1 MRFLSVAER
10 ELRAAARHK
19 ATYRTRWITAAIF
32 FALLVWLLWVFKG
45 FSNRRAAPEVF
56 EVFSVLT
63 FIYCLITGTAR
74 TADCISSERREGTLG
89 LLFLTNLNSAEII
102 AGKLCS
108 SALASV
114 YALFAIFPML
124 ALPLLMGGIT
134 FEHFARTVL
143 ALLNGI
149 LFSLAAGFVASV
161 VCVRQ
166 FTAIALAMGLAISM
180 AGGLMIGAAA
190 ANSFRVTK
198 PLADWL
204 AVFSPLYTL
213 ISAGGTRL
221 FVVNLYWYSLA
232 TVAGLS
238 LAWLGLTTLWLAR
251 TWRDRP
257 KSVRAWHRIKFWQ
270 RWDQP
275 ASASRVALRRR
286 LLDINP
292 FFWLSGRK
300 HVSAPVF
307 MCITVVLTAITVYV
321 TGPLFGRVLRVGP
334 NFSPVF
340 GHLFAW
346 LWTGL
351 AIHTLALYYAAMAA
365 SQRLAED
372 KQSGAL
378 ELILS
383 TPATQRSISRGL
395 WMAYGRRMFFP
406 ALIAVLVHFL
416 FIWLCMTMAT
426 LDPPGK
432 IPPRATPGEIFWSA
446 LLDRPLRGQVLD
458 WEFGFLLRI
467 GLLGLVLLM
476 AIWLTLG
483 SVGRWLGLRMKHPG
497 FAPMTSLALVLA
509 PPVLLFSFVCYL
521 ANEWHLDR
529 LPDRK
534 FMPAMMWVAFGIGV
548 GHCLLLSVWAGTRLR
563 RDFRTIVTSR
573 FQPPSLQHWWR
584 PTRRTVLRF
593 AAGTAALAVT
603 LALIGV
609 SYYGYQNWRSERAW
623 VAFQK
628 GLKQK
633 GESLD
638 LAALLLGSV
647 PENKNFARTPVFQ
660 SLVNRRNAESAR
672 LFDKLNRSAN
682 ASTPLAGSPVTPE
695 WIKQEFA
702 PLDDY
707 AEWTAP
713 KSRSVTSTNLAD
725 YAPILLQALQ
735 TQRDIMADVTAAAHL
750 PFLQTST
757 NCTARAVLHPN
768 QNELLTLERLHFLF
782 RMRACA
788 LLAMDRVPEASEDLL
803 TSLRLARLARQ
814 LPDARS
820 SIRVQFM
827 IARSLQ
833 PLWEGLAELQ
843 WNDAQL
849 AAFQQQLAE
858 FNLLADH
865 TNAIRRVVLAYIEI
879 WQAIPDAES
888 KHPWIPQP
896 GDEYVRDAARQ
907 IQPRAWWFDNCI
919 QLHRAG
925 AHAMENID
933 VAGARVRAEFNW
945 GDLNNLPLASEA
957 TQLFQQYYW
966 SGPSPTLVAFAQN
979 AVNQAIIAC
988 ALERYHTANGKYPET
1003 LEQLGPAFLERIPN
1017 DIIRGRPMI
1026 YEPAFGRY
1034 VLCGVGPNGIDD
1046 RNKKGPVVTPP
1057 VSDDWLWSYGTNS
1070 PATK

>member
-1 MRFLSVAER
+1 MRFLTVADR

-32 FALLVWLLWVFKG
+32 FALLVWLLWVFNG
-45 FSNRRAAPEVF
+45 FRNRRAAPEVF

-63 FIYCLITGTAR
+63 LVYCLITGTAR
-74 TADCISSERREGTLG
+74 TADCLSSERREGTLG

-161 VCVRQ
+161 FCVRQ
-166 FTAIALAMGLAISM
+166 FTAIALAMGLAIAM
-180 AGGLMIGAAA
+180 TGGLMIGAAA
-190 ANSFRVTK
+190 ANSYRATK
-198 PLADWL
+198 PLADLL

-221 FVVNLYWYSLA
+221 FVVNLYWHSLA

-238 LAWLGLTTLWLAR
+238 LAWLVLTTFWLAR

-257 KSVRAWHRIKFWQ
+257 KNVRAWHRIKFWQ

-275 ASASRVALRRR
+275 ASPSRVALRRR

-300 HVSAPVF
+300 PVSAPVF
-307 MCITVVLTAITVYV
+307 MLITVVLVAITVYV
-321 TGPLFGRVLRVGP
+321 TGPLFGRVLRAGT
-334 NFSPVF
+334 FSPVF

-351 AIHTLALYYAAMAA
+351 AIHTLVLYYAAMAA

-372 KQSGAL
+372 KQTGAL

-383 TPATQRSISRGL
+383 TPIAERSISRGL

-406 ALIAVLVHFL
+406 ALLAVLVHFF

-432 IPPRATPGEIFWSA
+432 IPPRTTPAEIFWSA
-446 LLDRPLRGQVLD
+446 LLDTPLRGQVLD
-458 WEFGFLLRI
+458 WEFGFMLRI
-467 GLLGLVLLM
+467 GLLMLVLLT
-476 AIWLTLG
+476 AIWFTLG
-483 SVGRWLGLRMKHPG
+483 WVGRWLGLQMKHPG
-497 FAPMTSLALVLA
+497 FAPLMSLALVLA
-509 PPVLLFSFVCYL
+509 PPVLLFSLVCYL
-521 ANEWHLDR
+521 ADEWKLGQ

-534 FMPAMMWVAFGIGV
+534 FLPAMMWVAFGIGV

-563 RDFRTIVTSR
+563 RDFRTVVTSR
-573 FQPPSLQHWWR
+573 FQPPSLRHWWR
-584 PTRRTVLRF
+584 PTRGTVLRF
-593 AAGTAALAVT
+593 AAGMGALAAT
-603 LALIGV
+603 LALIVV

-628 GLKQK
+628 GVKQK

-638 LAALLLGSV
+638 VAARLPGPV
-647 PENKNFARTPVFQ
+647 PENENFARTPAFQ
-660 SLVNRRNAESAR
+660 ELVNRKGDETAR
-672 LFDKLNRSAN
+672 LFDSLQLFDLRK
-682 ASTPLAGSPVTPE
+682 TPYMNNPATVE
-695 WIKQEFA
+695 WIQEGFA

-707 AEWTAP
+707 VKRMAP
-713 KSRSVTSTNLAD
+713 KSRVLTSTNAAE
-725 YAPILLQALQ
+725 YAAALLQSLQ
-735 TQRDIMADVTAAAHL
+735 SQRDTLRNVATAAQL

-757 NCTARAVLHPN
+757 NRNARAVLHPN
-768 QNELLTLERLHFLF
+768 QNELLTLERLQLLF
-782 RMRACA
+782 QVRACA
-788 LLAMDRVPEASEDLL
+788 LLALERAPEASEDLL
-803 TSLRLARLARQ
+803 TGLRLARLARQ
-814 LPDARS
+814 SPDARS
-820 SIRVQFM
+820 SIRVHLM
-827 IARSLQ
+827 LTRSLQ
-833 PLWEGLAELQ
+833 PLWEGLADLQ

-849 AAFQQQLAE
+849 AAFQKSLAE

-865 TNAIRRVVLAYIEI
+865 TNAIGRVVLAYIEL
-879 WQAIPDAES
+879 WQTIPDAES

-896 GDEYVRDAARQ
+896 GDENVGDAAWQ

-925 AHAMENID
+925 EHAVENID
-933 VAGARVRAEFNW
+933 VAGARVRGEFNW
-945 GDLNNLPLASEA
+945 GDLNNLPLGSEA

-966 SGPSPTLVAFAQN
+966 SGPSPTLVSFAQN

-988 ALERYHTANGKYPET
+988 ALERYHSANGKYPET
-1003 LEQLGPAFLERIPN
+1003 LEQLVPAFLERIPN

-1034 VLCGVGPNGIDD
+1034 VLRGVGPNGTDD
-1046 RNKKGPVVTPP
+1046 RNKKTPVGRTPAT
-1057 VSDDWLWSYGTNS
+1057 DDWLWSYGTNA